1 MGKGDKNRESP
12 MGKRAKKRTLR
23 RMDNRNKASILNSR
37 RKRNRRIIDAVVTDH
52 FEMFVGDMDNKAFNK
67 FNGRN
72 SFNDEFVIFVP
83 VVMKGNMRAGVGIN
97 TGGSN
102 NRSAKIAANVLRN
115 GGGIAVVG
123 LGVNVEPVA
132 MILIDG
138 RFNFLEERA
147 EFVMEMIKQ
156 SGTEGIA

>member
-12 MGKRAKKRTLR
+12 TGKRAKKRTLR
-23 RMDNRNKASILNSR
+23 RMDNRNKASILNRR

-83 VVMKGNMRAGVGIN
+83 VVMKGNMRAGV
-97 TGGSN
+97 
-102 NRSAKIAANVLRN
+102 R
-115 GGGIAVVG
+115 
-123 LGVNVEPVA
+123 
-132 MILIDG
+132 ID
-138 RFNFLEERA
+138 
-147 EFVMEMIKQ
+147 
-156 SGTEGIA
+156 T